1 MHNVL
6 INILKKEV
14 KEMLRDPKI
23 LIGMIIVP
31 FLVMVLMSGIMNF
44 VMSSVKEYALNPKVL
59 ILDYDD
65 SLLSK
70 VIIDSLNSQPGSR
83 ITLLHDVS
91 IENAIQKALEL
102 GFPII
107 MVIPKGF
114 GYNVSMGIRG
124 TIEIYTIM
132 STLSL
137 AESSASSIPSSII
150 EFLKSE
156 IVYNRIKTLIP
167 NVDPNVLLNPIEKVD
182 YSIVKGDIVKVPPQ
196 IISSIVMSQS
206 IFIPIIIMVIFISAM
221 QFASTSIALEKEYKT
236 LETLLTLPVSRFTI
250 LLAKLICSVILA
262 ILGSASFMIAYT
274 YYFHSITTSFSIPTI
289 NLSLSDIGLSIT
301 PLGLALI
308 VLTLFLSMVSSLVL
322 ALLVATFA
330 EDVRSAQTL
339 VGYLYFVM
347 IIPMFVS
354 IYTDLSMLPLP
365 LQMVLYII
373 PYTYTLASPKAA
385 MLENYGFLVI
395 GIIYMTVFSI
405 IILYVA
411 SKFFRSEKVLTAK
424 ISIRRFKR

>member
-1 MHNVL
+1 
-6 INILKKEV
+6 
-14 KEMLRDPKI
+14 
-23 LIGMIIVP
+23 
-31 FLVMVLMSGIMNF
+31 
-44 VMSSVKEYALNPKVL
+44 
-59 ILDYDD
+59 
-65 SLLSK
+65 
-70 VIIDSLNSQPGSR
+70 
-83 ITLLHDVS
+83 
-91 IENAIQKALEL
+91 
-102 GFPII
+102 
-107 MVIPKGF
+107 
-114 GYNVSMGIRG
+114 
-124 TIEIYTIM
+124 
-132 STLSL
+132 
-137 AESSASSIPSSII
+137 
-150 EFLKSE
+150 
-156 IVYNRIKTLIP
+156 
-167 NVDPNVLLNPIEKVD
+167 
-182 YSIVKGDIVKVPPQ
+182 
-196 IISSIVMSQS
+196 
-206 IFIPIIIMVIFISAM
+206 
-221 QFASTSIALEKEYKT
+221 
-236 LETLLTLPVSRFTI
+236 VSRFTI

-365 LQMVLYII
+365 LQIVLYII